1 MRGSRQLRLLLVL
14 LVLTAF
20 TLTALDYRAGGGSAF
35 GPVRRGVDAV
45 FGPAQRAV
53 GGAARAIGDALGG
66 LPNIGT
72 YRDDNEALKAE
83 NQRLTA
89 LLAETDD
96 LRRLE
101 KQWNDLLR
109 LKDYGTYTVVP
120 ARISGFGS
128 AFGFERTVTLDAGS
142 KDGVQVDQPVVN
154 GQGLVGRVK
163 RVGPFT
169 STVVLVTD
177 ELFTVGVVLDKR
189 STFGF
194 VDGDGAE
201 AMTLKIPQRDGKVEV
216 GDLLLTTG
224 SSVAVPG
231 IPVGRVTKVAGGG
244 GGLARTADVD
254 PVVDLSALDVVG
266 IVTDGPRSTPRL
278 PIPPSP
284 VPAPAPRP
292 SVTATPTATPTASP
306 SATPSR

>member
-53 GGAARAIGDALGG
+53 GGAARAVGNALGG

-72 YRDDNEALKAE
+72 YRDDNEQLKAE
-83 NQRLTA
+83 NARLQA

-169 STVVLVTD
+169 STIVLVTD

-231 IPVGRVTKVAGGG
+231 IPVGRVTRVAGGA
-244 GGLARTADVD
+244 GGLARSADVD
-254 PVVDLSALDVVG
+254 PVVDLGALDVVG

-284 VPAPAPRP
+284 VPTTAAPRP
-292 SVTATPTATPTASP
+292 SATASP